1 MSNSINTNV
10 GAMVALASLRTTQSA
25 LSVASKQV
33 QTGYRVSDAADD
45 ASTFSVAQGI
55 RGNLQAFQAVQGSL
69 ANGVGLGSVTQ
80 AALTN
85 ISNLIG
91 NLQAKITQLADG
103 SISSNQRTIYTADFN
118 SMTSQ
123 IQNFIS
129 QANYNGTNLLSSG
142 SAAKTFLA
150 DTNAVTLTMTSQS
163 SVFGAFTTFNGSSV
177 TSASAA
183 TLALTSL
190 NTFAQFGCDLAGCQR
205 GGNAYASAAVELRER
220 DRRRHDDGSR
230 CDRRRR
236 HRQGL
241 GLGAGAAGSPAARH
255 PVAVHRQPAAFGPA
269 GPLPL
274 TSRQGTSIR
283 TGATERSPPFSLR
296 HTAFVAPTGTQRRSL
311 RRLSFAR
318 PGRLG
323 Y

>member
-10 GAMVALASLRTTQSA
+10 GAMVALASLRSTQMA
-25 LSVASKQV
+25 LNVASKQV

-55 RGNLQAFQAVQGSL
+55 RGNLQAYQAVQGSL

-103 SISSNQRTIYTADFN
+103 SISANQRTIYTADFN
-118 SMTSQ
+118 AMTSQ
-123 IQNFIS
+123 VANFIS
-129 QANYNGTNLLSSG
+129 QANYNGTNLLSAA

-163 SVFGAFTTFNGSSV
+163 SVNAAFTTFAVSSV
-177 TSASAA
+177 ASASQA

-190 NTFAQFGCDLAGCQR
+190 NTFQQAVATSLGA
-205 GGNAYASAAVELRER
+205 NAAETRTLTLQSNFVNAIVDATTT
-220 DRRRHDDGSR
+220 
-230 CDRRRR
+230 
-236 HRQGL
+236 
-241 GLGAGAAGSPAARH
+241 GLGAIVDADIGKASASVQALQ
-255 PVAVHRQPAAFGPA
+255 VRQQLGIQS
-269 GPLPL
+269 L
-274 TSRQGTSIR
+274 SIANSSVE
-283 TGATERSPPFSLR
+283 TVMSLFR
-296 HTAFVAPTGTQRRSL
+296 
-311 RRLSFAR
+311 
-318 PGRLG
+318 
-323 Y
+323 

>member
-25 LSVASKQV
+25 LNVASKQV
-33 QTGYRVSDAADD
+33 QTGYRVADAADD

-85 ISNLIG
+85 ISNLVG

-118 SMTSQ
+118 AMTSQ
-123 IQNFIS
+123 INNFIT
-129 QANYNGTNLLSSG
+129 QANYNGTNLLSAASV
-142 SAAKTFLA
+142 AKTFLA

-163 SVFGAFTTFNGSSV
+163 SVNAAFTTFAASSV

-190 NTFAQFGCDLAGCQR
+190 NTFAQSVASSLGA
-205 GGNAYASAAVELRER
+205 NAAETRTLTLQSSFVNAIVDATTT
-220 DRRRHDDGSR
+220 
-230 CDRRRR
+230 
-236 HRQGL
+236 
-241 GLGAGAAGSPAARH
+241 GLGAIVDADIGKASASVQALQ
-255 PVAVHRQPAAFGPA
+255 VRQQLGIQS
-269 GPLPL
+269 L
-274 TSRQGTSIR
+274 SI
-283 TGATERSPPFSLR
+283 ANQQPSVL
-296 HTAFVAPTGTQRRSL
+296 
-311 RRLSFAR
+311 
-318 PGRLG
+318 LG
-323 Y
+323 LFR

>member
-10 GAMVALASLRTTQSA
+10 GAMVALASLRTTQTA

-55 RGNLQAFQAVQGSL
+55 RGNLQAYQAVQGSL

-103 SISSNQRTIYTADFN
+103 SISANQRTIYTADFN
-118 SMTSQ
+118 AMTSQ
-123 IQNFIS
+123 ISNFIS
-129 QANYNGTNLLSSG
+129 QANYNGTNLLSAA

-163 SVFGAFTTFNGSSV
+163 SVNAAFTTFAVSSV
-177 TSASAA
+177 ASASQAP
-183 TLALTSL
+183 LALTSL
-190 NTFAQFGCDLAGCQR
+190 NTFQQAVATSLGA
-205 GGNAYASAAVELRER
+205 NAAETRTLTLQSNFVNAIVDATTT
-220 DRRRHDDGSR
+220 
-230 CDRRRR
+230 
-236 HRQGL
+236 
-241 GLGAGAAGSPAARH
+241 GLGAIVDADIGKASASVQALQ
-255 PVAVHRQPAAFGPA
+255 VRQQLGIQS
-269 GPLPL
+269 L
-274 TSRQGTSIR
+274 SI
-283 TGATERSPPFSLR
+283 ANQQPSVL
-296 HTAFVAPTGTQRRSL
+296 
-311 RRLSFAR
+311 
-318 PGRLG
+318 LG
-323 Y
+323 LFR